1 MNKDIMTKAVRLGEY
16 SPKSISTPKTV
27 PIYMSSSYAFETV
40 DDLEDVYSGKEEGY
54 VYSRVG
60 NPGQDT
66 LKAVMAGIED
76 GEDVEVYSSG
86 MAAIAMSIMANVS
99 AGDHIV
105 ASNVLYGGSY
115 SLLKEELKRFD
126 VEVSFIDIEN
136 DDIAASIKDNTKI
149 LYMETI
155 SNPLMEV
162 VDIREI
168 CNMCHEKGV
177 KVIIDNTFATPS
189 ICQPLKHGA
198 DIVVYSATKYLC
210 GHSDVMAGIVI
221 GDKETVAKIRYTG
234 SLLGPTM
241 SPFDS
246 WVLTRSLRTLDL
258 RVKKHSENALE
269 LAKYFEN
276 HEKVEKVYYPGLES
290 SKYHELSK
298 ELFNTNHFGGMLS
311 VDLVGGEQA
320 VCDII
325 EHLESIKFVPSLA
338 GVATSVSFPVR
349 TSHRALTDEEL
360 KESNI
365 SKGLLRISTGLEN
378 ISDIIGEFDRALAK
392 L

>member
-1 MNKDIMTKAVRLGEY
+1 MNKNIMTKAVRLGEY

-27 PIYMSSSYAFETV
+27 PIYMSSSYAFDTV
-40 DDLEDVYSGKEEGY
+40 DDLEDVYSGRQEGY

-76 GEDVEVYSSG
+76 GEDVEVFSSG
-86 MAAIAMSIMANVS
+86 MAAIAMALMALVDS
-99 AGDHIV
+99 GDHIV

-115 SLLKEELKRFD
+115 TLLKEELKRFG
-126 VEVSFIDIEN
+126 VEVSFIDIEK
-136 DDIAASIKDNTKI
+136 DDISLHIKENTKL

-155 SNPLMEV
+155 SNPLMGV

-168 CNMCHEKGV
+168 CAICHEKDV

-221 GDKETVAKIRYTG
+221 GAKDLILKVRHTG
-234 SLLGPTM
+234 SLFGPTL

-246 WVLTRSLRTLDL
+246 WILTRSLRTLDL
-258 RVKKHSENALE
+258 RVKRHSDNALK
-269 LAKYFEN
+269 LAEFFEN
-276 HEKVEKVYYPGLES
+276 HSKVKEVYYPGLES
-290 SKYHELSK
+290 SKYNKLSK
-298 ELFNTNHFGGMLS
+298 ELFNSEHFGGMLS
-311 VDLVGGEQA
+311 IDLVGGEQA
-320 VCDII
+320 VCDLISY
-325 EHLESIKFVPSLA
+325 LESIKFVPSLA
-338 GVATSVSFPVR
+338 GVASSVSFPVR

-365 SKGLLRISTGLEN
+365 SKGLLRISTGLED
-378 ISDIIGEFDRALAK
+378 IKDIINEFERALEQ